1 MIKLRYH
8 FKNESTDLQLPFD
21 FQYGP
26 EELEDGTLVEITP
39 VNSEGR
45 PIADSF
51 VRSVILVNRSENG
64 INWYSANFPTTSL
77 L

>member
-8 FKNESTDLQLPFD
+8 FKNESTNLKLPFD
-21 FQYGP
+21 FQYGL

-39 VNSEGR
+39 VDSEGS

-51 VRSVILVNRSENG
+51 VRSVILVSRGEHG

-77 L
+77 